1 MMADLILITTLS
13 IPVVIMG
20 FIVGVRFE
28 TGLLGVL
35 LFIFMAGLWGLAFT
49 GFPYAI
55 ALKTGNPAA
64 VNTSFIL
71 FFPFAFL
78 TTSFLPLDVLSGWLQ
93 TIAKWNPVTY
103 LLAGMRSLLYG
114 GWDAYDIALGFL
126 SIAIVGAVSM
136 TLAFTALRGRLSRG

>member
-1 MMADLILITTLS
+1 
-13 IPVVIMG
+13 MG

-35 LFIFMAGLWGLAFT
+35 IFIFMAGLWGLAFT

-78 TTSFLPLDVLSGWLQ
+78 TTSFLPLRRSAAGSDGRRLEPGDVPAGGHALADCTAGGTSTTSESGSW
-93 TIAKWNPVTY
+93 
-103 LLAGMRSLLYG
+103 RSPSS
-114 GWDAYDIALGFL
+114 A
-126 SIAIVGAVSM
+126 
-136 TLAFTALRGRLSRG
+136 R